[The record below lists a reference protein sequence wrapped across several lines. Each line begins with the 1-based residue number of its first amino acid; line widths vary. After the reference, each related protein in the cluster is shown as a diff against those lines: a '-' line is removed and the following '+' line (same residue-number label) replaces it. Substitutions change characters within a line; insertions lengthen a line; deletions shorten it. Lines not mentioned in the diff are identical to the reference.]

1 MSVTFTTHTENPA
14 VSQVVS
20 FLMQRGTG
28 FSLSFSKG
36 VSTWIVDY
44 AIGDDLSPVVHF
56 FTSPVTEYTKPV
68 EKLPEGPQE
77 HVEFIPPKPVEVKSW
92 SRRPGAKNQR

>member
-44 AIGDDLSPVVHF
+44 AIGEDLSPIVHF
-56 FTSPVTEYTKPV
+56 FTSPVTEYAKPI
-68 EKLPEGPQE
+68 EKLAEEPQE
-77 HVEFIPPKPVEVKSW
+77 RVTFVQPKVEVNKSW
-92 SRRPGAKNQR
+92 SRRPKQK